1 MTRHIA
7 PTIARATRPGI
18 SDELRPVKRSED
30 GWKESE
36 MALPGS
42 ELEFDMKAY
51 DKWRKVMEAG
61 LLDPVFSEPL
71 PLTPAGE
78 FIRVRK
84 PSDFKIVNKIIL
96 ASPPPPPLATPKPRP
111 AKPLGGDGF
120 NIDHA
125 WDMIVLA
132 ARASRYE

>member
-1 MTRHIA
+1 
-7 PTIARATRPGI
+7 
-18 SDELRPVKRSED
+18 
-30 GWKESE
+30 

-42 ELEFDMKAY
+42 GLEFDMKVY
-51 DKWRKVMEAG
+51 DKWREAMEAG
-61 LLDPVFSEPL
+61 LLDSVFSKPL
-71 PLTPAGE
+71 PFTPAGE

-96 ASPPPPPLATPKPRP
+96 ASPPIPATPKLRP

-120 NIDHA
+120 NTDHA